1 MKTVLETGL
10 SRCAVRI
17 LTVYKRR
24 VTNSWPE
31 MESASAAKSLL
42 QSCSRMLK
50 RGPPKNKEKRVKTVL
65 ETGLSCC
72 AVRVLNCV
80 QEMGD

>member
-1 MKTVLETGL
+1 M
-10 SRCAVRI
+10 
-17 LTVYKRR
+17 YKRR

-31 MESASAAKSLL
+31 MESLL

-50 RGPPKNKEKRVKTVL
+50 RGPPKNKEKSVNTVL